1 MRKVVRVWRQSGHA
15 FRFIVAYAPV
25 RRGCGLGA
33 MMASAAGKPDGLQPP
48 ERARAMWIIILGLT
62 VAVLDSSILNLALP
76 DIARQLHAGAAQSV
90 WVVNAYQLT
99 TLLTLLPLA
108 ALGERL
114 GYRRVYLAG
123 MALFAL
129 ASVGAMLASS
139 MPSLIAARALQGL
152 GASGVMAVNAAL
164 VRLIYPRALLGRGM
178 AINSLVVAAASMAGP
193 TVAAGVLSVASWHW
207 LFAINLPLGT
217 WIWWQGRRALP
228 FNPPSTAAAPRFS
241 VLDVL
246 LNGAMFGLLFLGGA
260 RLGARQ
266 AGAGDAG
273 AGWLLLLAG
282 LAVGAVHLW
291 RQWRRP
297 VPLFPVDL
305 LRIPV
310 FALSMASSVGA
321 FCAQMLGFLCLP
333 FLLLEAQGRSH
344 IEAGL
349 LITAWPMATVLVAP
363 LAGRLIGRYAD
374 GALGG
379 VGMVVFAAGLL
390 ATSLLGAHPGGW
402 DVAWRLALCGA
413 GFALFQSPNN
423 HTIVT
428 SAPLERSGA
437 ASGMLGTARLT
448 GQTLGAVILS
458 AIFVLRPGSDG
469 AAESLALMVAAGCA
483 LLAGCTSSLRVRT

>member
-1 MRKVVRVWRQSGHA
+1 VRKVVRVWRQSGHA

-33 MMASAAGKPDGLQPP
+33 MMAPVAGKPDGLQPP

-139 MPSLIAARALQGL
+139 MSSLIAARALQGL

-207 LFAINLPLGT
+207 LFAINLPLGA

-266 AGAGDAG
+266 AGTGDAG

-310 FALSMASSVGA
+310 FALSMASSVGSVLRADARFLVPA
-321 FCAQMLGFLCLP
+321 FLAARSAGAQPYRGRPADYRLAHDHGAGGAAGWP
-333 FLLLEAQGRSH
+333 FDRALRGRGARRRGH
-344 IEAGL
+344 GGVRGGPAGHQ
-349 LITAWPMATVLVAP
+349 P
-363 LAGRLIGRYAD
+363 AGRPPRRLGRGLAP
-374 GALGG
+374 GAVRRRLCAVPVAQQPHHRH
-379 VGMVVFAAGLL
+379 VGAAG
-390 ATSLLGAHPGGW
+390 AQRGGQRHAGHGAPDRADAGRRHPVG
-402 DVAWRLALCGA
+402 DLRA
-413 GFALFQSPNN
+413 
-423 HTIVT
+423 
-428 SAPLERSGA
+428 APG
-437 ASGMLGTARLT
+437 
-448 GQTLGAVILS
+448 
-458 AIFVLRPGSDG
+458 
-469 AAESLALMVAAGCA
+469 
-483 LLAGCTSSLRVRT
+483 